1 MGPEPQFGALA
12 DLLFQQLCIA
22 VRDVIIGMLLCGRGY
37 GNDRSHIVTPFGT
50 GNLYIEDGGIDLLAN
65 LFRTDKEGGGVV
77 KEVGPVVHGFP
88 LGALVGN
95 EGHEFLSLVAA
106 CGENVAQG
114 FLHGHASASE
124 LGTQTKDEAVDDT
137 VFERMV
143 NL

>member
-1 MGPEPQFGALA
+1 
-12 DLLFQQLCIA
+12 
-22 VRDVIIGMLLCGRGY
+22 MLLWGRGY

-50 GNLYIEDGGIDLLAN
+50 GNLYIEDGGIDLFAN
-65 LFRTDKEGGGVV
+65 LFRTDEEGSGVV

-95 EGHEFLSLVAA
+95 EGHEFLFVVAA

-124 LGTQTKDEAVDDT
+124 LGAQAQDETVDDT